1 MMTLQSAAPPVA
13 SQADWEGLIAEL
25 PDLIP
30 RLLAAEAFGAAKPPT
45 SDERGIYLFS
55 EGDRHL
61 YVGRTSL
68 TARSRQGKTV
78 SSTSFR
84 QRWKQHCGEKSA
96 PNQASL
102 AMKLARQVAQRF
114 EVSDPAELKRM
125 GTTDK
130 ISDWWKLREEDPP
143 PDFFLVF
150 QAAKEFIS
158 EELKFRHLAIED
170 DVRGVRSHVSEV
182 YTDVVLQTEFG
193 DFSTS

>member
-1 MMTLQSAAPPVA
+1 MMTSQSAAPPVA
-13 SQADWEGLIAEL
+13 SRADWERLVAEL

-45 SDERGIYLFS
+45 SDERGVYLFS

-78 SSTSFR
+78 SSTSFS

-96 PNQASL
+96 PNEASL
-102 AMKLARQVAQRF
+102 AMKLARQVAERF
-114 EVSDPAELKRM
+114 EVPDPAELKRM

-130 ISDWWKLREEDPP
+130 ISDWWRLREEDPP

-150 QAAKEFIS
+150 QATKEFIS
-158 EELKFRHLAIED
+158 TELEFRHVTIED